1 MFRPLLITLSLGA
14 ALLVQVP
21 AADAQDRSPA
31 LRQSLVDLA
40 YVLGEAHALRQACQ
54 GADDQYWRTRMI
66 KLVDAEQPDAALDRR
81 LKESFNTGFASR
93 QSEFPTCSA
102 ASHKAAV
109 AVAAHGQQ
117 LSGALGSVMNTVR
130 PQPDSPTSDVSGPQP
145 PAPH

>member
-1 MFRPLLITLSLGA
+1 MFRPLLITLAA
-14 ALLVQVP
+14 ALLVQIP
-21 AADAQDRSPA
+21 AAGAQDRGPA

-54 GADDQYWRTRMI
+54 GVDDQYWRTRMI

-93 QSEFPTCSA
+93 QGEFPTCSA

-117 LSGALGSVMNTVR
+117 LAGALGAVMNTVR
-130 PQPDSPTSDVSGPQP
+130 PQP
-145 PAPH
+145 PADDPAALTPH

>member
-1 MFRPLLITLSLGA
+1 MFRASPIMLAL
-14 ALLVQVP
+14 ALLAQAAP
-21 AADAQDRSPA
+21 AAAQDRGPA

-54 GADDQYWRTRMI
+54 GAEDQYWRTRMI

-102 ASHKAAV
+102 ASHRAAV

-117 LSGALGSVMNTVR
+117 LAGALGSVMNTVR
-130 PQPDSPTSDVSGPQP
+130 PTP
-145 PAPH
+145 PVDDPAALTPH